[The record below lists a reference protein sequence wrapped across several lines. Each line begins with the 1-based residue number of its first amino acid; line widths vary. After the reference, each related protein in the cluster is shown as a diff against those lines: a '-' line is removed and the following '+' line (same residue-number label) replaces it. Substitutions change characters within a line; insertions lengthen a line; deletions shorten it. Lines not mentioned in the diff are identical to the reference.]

1 MRHGSDLLAAALDG
15 DVARV
20 EALLNANPDCI
31 NERGTLPG
39 HIGART
45 ALHFA
50 VNGPHE
56 EVIALLLARGA
67 DPNILCEGDSATALH
82 FAAER
87 GHLGI
92 VRQLIEHGTDP
103 IGHGD
108 YHELDVIGWATVFG
122 PGDPVL
128 VGYLLAHGAR
138 HTIFS
143 AVAVGDLSAIGA
155 LLAETPALI
164 ERPMVRPHAG
174 RRPLHLSA
182 VKRQPGALAALL
194 ERGAN
199 LETLDLAGFTPL
211 DQAAMMGE
219 RAMAQTLLDR
229 GAALRLPAAIGL
241 GIDHDIERLIAS
253 EPGCLTPGQRW
264 GTLIVRAAERAPGH
278 VIERLIV
285 LGASPNIIDDP
296 NTAIDS
302 TEGYTPLHA
311 AGFHGN
317 VEAAMAL
324 LRHGADRSVEDGRYK
339 GTPAG
344 WANYAGHAELARMLD
359 PGGPTPG

>member
-1 MRHGSDLLAAALDG
+1 MPTPIVSTSAARCRATS
-15 DVARV
+15 A
-20 EALLNANPDCI
+20 
-31 NERGTLPG
+31 PG
-39 HIGART
+39 RRCT
-45 ALHFA
+45 FA

-56 EVIALLLARGA
+56 DVIALLLARGA
-67 DPNILCEGDSATALH
+67 NPNILCEGDSATALH

-122 PGDPVL
+122 PGDPAL
-128 VGYLLAHGAR
+128 VSYLLAHGAR

-143 AVAVGDLSAIGA
+143 AVAVGDLDAIRA
-155 LLAETPALI
+155 LVAETPALI

-174 RRPLHLSA
+174 RRPLHLA
-182 VKRQPGALAALL
+182 VVKRQPEALAALL

-199 LETLDLAGFTPL
+199 LETQDLAGFTPL

-241 GIDHDIERLIAS
+241 GRDEDIERLIAS
-253 EPGCLTPGQRW
+253 EPGCLAPGQRW

-278 VIERLIV
+278 VIERLIDR
-285 LGASPNIIDDP
+285 GAVPNIVDDP

-317 VEAAMAL
+317 VDAAMAL
-324 LRHGADRSVEDGRYK
+324 LRHGANRSVEDGRYK

-344 WANYAGHAELARMLD
+344 WARYAGHHDLARLLD
-359 PGGPTPG
+359 PQAPTPG

>member
-1 MRHGSDLLAAALDG
+1 MDPGSDLLAAALDG
-15 DVARV
+15 DIARV
-20 EALLNANPDCI
+20 ASLLDAHPDRV

-39 HIGART
+39 HSGART

-56 EVIALLLARGA
+56 DVIALLLARGA
-67 DPNILCEGDSATALH
+67 NPNILCDGDSATALH

-122 PGDPVL
+122 PGDPAMVS
-128 VGYLLAHGAR
+128 YLLAHGAR

-143 AVAVGDLSAIGA
+143 AVAVGDLDAIRA
-155 LLAETPALI
+155 LVAETPALV
-164 ERPMVRPHAG
+164 ERAMVRPHAG
-174 RRPLHLSA
+174 RRPLHLA
-182 VKRQPGALAALL
+182 VVKRQPEALAALL
-194 ERGAN
+194 ERGAS

-229 GAALRLPAAIGL
+229 GAAVRLPAAIGL
-241 GIDHDIERLIAS
+241 GRDEDIERLIAS
-253 EPGCLTPGQRW
+253 EPGCLAPGQRW

-278 VIERLIV
+278 VIERLIER
-285 LGASPNIIDDP
+285 GAVPNIVDDP

-317 VEAAMAL
+317 VDAAMAL
-324 LRHGADRSVEDGRYK
+324 LRHGANRSVEDGRYK

-344 WANYAGHAELARMLD
+344 WARYAGHHDLAGLLD
-359 PGGPTPG
+359 PQAPTPG